1 MTREYEFAALIYD
14 EEKHEIHCAAC
25 GRAVAPT
32 KVIYKAGGRWVC
44 GPRVGLLYVK
54 SMRNSMREVFSGRLS
69 FLRRR

>member
-25 GRAVAPT
+25 GRVIAPT

-44 GPRVGLLYVK
+44 GKCLPGFGEMPTQCTLCSTAKAAAER
-54 SMRNSMREVFSGRLS
+54 
-69 FLRRR
+69 